1 VEETSRAFFIKGD
14 HMPKSDQGFSSE
26 RFQVIPRS
34 LIFIFNAQGEV
45 LLLRGAANKKIWAG
59 HYNGIGGHIEAGEDI
74 QSSASRELLEETG
87 ISDATL
93 RLCGQ
98 VMVEVDAQRGI
109 ALFIFKGQYDGD
121 NLRASEEGSL
131 EWVQLADLPNLP
143 VVEDLLTLLP
153 MVAAHEAGDPL
164 IIGKYQYVDDKLK
177 MSFV

>member
-1 VEETSRAFFIKGD
+1 
-14 HMPKSDQGFSSE
+14 
-26 RFQVIPRS
+26 
-34 LIFIFNAQGEV
+34 
-45 LLLRGAANKKIWAG
+45 
-59 HYNGIGGHIEAGEDI
+59 
-74 QSSASRELLEETG
+74 
-87 ISDATL
+87 
-93 RLCGQ
+93 
-98 VMVEVDAQRGI
+98 MVEVDAQRGI